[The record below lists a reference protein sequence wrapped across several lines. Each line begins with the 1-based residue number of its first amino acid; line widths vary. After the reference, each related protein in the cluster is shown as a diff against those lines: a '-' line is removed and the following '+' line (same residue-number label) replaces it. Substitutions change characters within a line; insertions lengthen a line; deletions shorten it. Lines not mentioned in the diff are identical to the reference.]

1 LLCAALLCACA
12 VTLAAKPRASQLK
25 IEYTVKVTGGEEQLF
40 HVTTDIDNIRQT
52 SLDLSLPRWMP
63 GYYRT
68 EEYARNVRRLR
79 FTDAQG
85 KPLAHRMV
93 ARQTWRVETAGVKRI
108 RVEFAY
114 TADTLGVTTAK
125 AGTDFAFFTGVQ
137 LFLLPEGQRQ
147 AGGRVRFEVPQGWA
161 IASALRP
168 TAEPTVFAAADYDEL
183 ADAPTQL
190 GRFDVTRFEA
200 GGKQHTL
207 VTTPAGAYDA
217 EKLKELAGVLKR
229 VAETQGQMF
238 GGLPYD
244 NYTFFYFFTMAGD
257 RIGHAIEHA
266 NSFVCFPPDGPN
278 AAPAGE
284 AWRAAHEIFHAWN
297 GKRLRPAEMWP
308 YDYGRENVTPLLWFT
323 EGMTDYYA
331 SKTLLRAG
339 LYDREQFVNSMAG
352 AVGMLEAND
361 ARSYVSPADA
371 SMTSWLRSRTLFP
384 YGISFYDQGNVL
396 GLLLDL
402 SLLRDTKG
410 AAGLDEV
417 MRRLYREHYGRGRG
431 FTTEDLVRVVSA
443 VGGRDYAP
451 FFDRHVWGREAPPF
465 GEALALAGYRMERSV
480 IQKPTIVFDGGVTLQ
495 GELRIRR
502 VAQNSSAAQSGLAV
516 DDVIQSVEGEAMP
529 GGFSKLAPK
538 LEGRIGNTVRA
549 TILRAG
555 KIVNLD
561 LKVDAREV
569 VQYRMV
575 ELEGPSAA
583 QLKLR
588 DSWLSN
594 TPGRGGSA
602 LTARHGGGG
611 RRAGSAPPQYSP
623 TPK

>member
-207 VTTPAGAYDA
+207 VTTPAGTYDA
-217 EKLKELAGVLKR
+217 AGLTEMAGMLKR
-229 VAETQGQMF
+229 LAETQGQMF

-244 NYTFFYFFTMAGD
+244 NYTFFYFFAEPDWKVERSLG
-257 RIGHAIEHA
+257 GS
-266 NSFVCFPPDGPN
+266 NSQVAFYPPKQEPTSRFINYIASHEFYHLWN
-278 AAPAGE
+278 AE
-284 AWRAAHEIFHAWN
+284 
-297 GKRLRPAEMWP
+297 RLRPSELWNIN
-308 YDYGRENVTPLLWFT
+308 YSEVTVTPLTWMT
-323 EGMTDYYA
+323 EGFTNYFARLSRYRTGYENGDRM
-331 SKTLLRAG
+331 LGG
-339 LYDREQFVNSMAG
+339 LTETIFGTMPSPTREYM
-352 AVGMLEAND
+352 
-361 ARSYVSPADA
+361 SPANS
-371 SMTSWLRSRTLFP
+371 SMLTWADHKTPQPYKTSAFA
-384 YGISFYDQGNVL
+384 QGEVIAL
-396 GLLLDL
+396 MLDL

-417 MRRLYREHYGRGRG
+417 MRRLYREHYGKGRG

-451 FFDRHVWGREAPPF
+451 FFDRYVWGTEAPPF
-465 GEALALAGYRMERSV
+465 DESLKLAGYQFEKLINKLPTLNLRFEPTAGALKV
-480 IQKPTIVFDGGVTLQ
+480 I
-495 GELRIRR
+495 
-502 VAQNSSAAQSGLAV
+502 
-516 DDVIQSVEGEAMP
+516 P
-529 GGFSKLAPK
+529 GGAEVKGDAEGVRAGDWLVSIDGIQARPDLAGVREKLAEK
-538 LEGRIGNTVRA
+538 IGQDVPVKVR
-549 TILRAG
+549 
-555 KIVNLD
+555 
-561 LKVDAREV
+561 
-569 VQYRMV
+569 
-575 ELEGPSAA
+575 
-583 QLKLR
+583 
-588 DSWLSN
+588 
-594 TPGRGGSA
+594 RGGEEKTYQVRVNSRDEVRYAITELLEVSDEQMA
-602 LTARHGGGG
+602 LRKAWMKK
-611 RRAGSAPPQYSP
+611 GS
-623 TPK
+623 